1 MLVFGGTLSTVLA
14 FRCRVS
20 KLPQLLDLETRSVVV
35 AVAAAAAAR
44 SVAAVAAVVVVVA
57 AVVVVGRAINGAAA
71 VVECIV
77 GCIGCFAVVAE
88 RSVVVHLFVTLRNRL
103 GTRSFESVER
113 TKRSSTDT
121 TVNSNVRRWST
132 NSKGFHDL
140 DDGREERA
148 VDLFTLKIKM
158 SVKSSC
164 PSPSSSQIVHVVL
177 RILLSN
183 DRSFTSVHRRRGSS
197 STRFLFSLSFT
208 LACNF

>member
-1 MLVFGGTLSTVLA
+1 MLGVVPSVVFDRSILSVRRRLPAAALVMLVFGGTLSTVLA

-35 AVAAAAAAR
+35 AAAAAAVVAAAAR

-140 DDGREERA
+140 DDGREESCR
-148 VDLFTLKIKM
+148 FIYSKLK
-158 SVKSSC
+158 
-164 PSPSSSQIVHVVL
+164 
-177 RILLSN
+177 
-183 DRSFTSVHRRRGSS
+183 
-197 STRFLFSLSFT
+197 
-208 LACNF
+208 